1 MPSFE
6 DSQIDQFQAY
16 ASPYTLYWPANKK
29 LMGELSS
36 FALGNNTTNNTLA
49 NLSDVER
56 RRGGGG
62 AISPNNNSTSNLTQ
76 MPIGKSLNW
85 NQKNYKLNF
94 FKYLLLLEN
103 TLDNLQS
110 LKNRM
115 SLLSKHDKDNESHS
129 SSSLSSNH
137 FKIDDSKLTSLTK
150 LDIHSGLSSGDMS
163 RTRR

>member
-76 MPIGKSLNW
+76 MPIGKSL
-85 NQKNYKLNF
+85 KL
-94 FKYLLLLEN
+94 KP
-103 TLDNLQS
+103 
-110 LKNRM
+110 K
-115 SLLSKHDKDNESHS
+115 K
-129 SSSLSSNH
+129 
-137 FKIDDSKLTSLTK
+137 KIN
-150 LDIHSGLSSGDMS
+150 
-163 RTRR
+163 